1 MGIFL
6 SCILGARENGKGRK
20 NGCWGRYLLVP
31 PQAFFNSI
39 PSPHRSELR
48 DELMWC
54 LPSSSSAI
62 LLPNWGREE
71 KVASG
76 DGGVDGEKEK
86 EAEEKGPG
94 GGINLRPPSAA
105 HTTQASRGGGRR
117 RRVGRRRRFSEAASG
132 RGKKRKISSL
142 LLSLLLLFTWLK
154 MFLPPLLVSFP
165 TICSRVPLLTNGK
178 TKPLPNLIVAPS
190 ISLRFSF
197 SDESPFVTGRI

>member
-6 SCILGARENGKGRK
+6 SCILGARENGKGRE
-20 NGCWGRYLLVP
+20 NGCWGRYLLVL

-76 DGGVDGEKEK
+76 DGGVDREKEK

-105 HTTQASRGGGRR
+105 HTTQASRGGGGGVVVLGVVVGSAKRR
-117 RRVGRRRRFSEAASG
+117 AGGGRRER
-132 RGKKRKISSL
+132 SL
-142 LLSLLLLFTWLK
+142 LFYSLS
-154 MFLPPLLVSFP
+154 
-165 TICSRVPLLTNGK
+165 
-178 TKPLPNLIVAPS
+178 
-190 ISLRFSF
+190 FSF
-197 SDESPFVTGRI
+197 SLGSKCSFRPFWFHFLQFALECLFQQMGKQSLSLI